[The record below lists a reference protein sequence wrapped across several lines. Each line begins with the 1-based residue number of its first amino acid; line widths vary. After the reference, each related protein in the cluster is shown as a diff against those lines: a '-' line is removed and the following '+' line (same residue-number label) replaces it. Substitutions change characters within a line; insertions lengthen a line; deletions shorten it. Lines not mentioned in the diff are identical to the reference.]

1 MTPIRRAADRTFG
14 SLHIRNYRLFVSG
27 QLVSMTGTWMQTV
40 ALGWLVLRLTDSG
53 VAVGV
58 NFALQFLPMLVFGLW
73 GGVLADRFDKRR
85 ILLRTQ
91 SVMALLAFVLWAL
104 TITDVAQ
111 LWMIYSIT
119 FLTGMTTVVD
129 NPSRQA
135 FVTEMVGRDLLPNAI
150 SLNSAVF
157 NASRIIG
164 PAIAGVIISTIGLP
178 WAFLVNA
185 GTFIAVILALR
196 AMDAAL
202 LHRGARVAREPGQV
216 RAGLRYVWR
225 TPRLRGTVALV
236 AVVATFGLNFS
247 VVLPLIARFTFGRG
261 AGTFGFLTSMM
272 ASGALIGALVNAAR
286 PRPTKRWLIV
296 SAGSFGILV
305 TAASMAP
312 SLPVLAVLLVPI
324 GAASIS
330 FIAAANTTLQ
340 LHSDPDMRG
349 RVMALHG
356 LVFLGSTPLG
366 APLVGWASQVWG
378 PRYGLAI
385 GGIASSVAALGAAAA
400 VFMKRRRS
408 GRVDEEVRSHGVAG
422 QGGVLHAHLPG
433 GPASDRMG
441 VEPQRERCPE
451 PSSA

>member
-1 MTPIRRAADRTFG
+1 MTPIRRAAGRTFG
-14 SLHIRNYRLFVSG
+14 SLQIRNYRLFVSG

-58 NFALQFLPMLVFGLW
+58 NLALQFLPMLLFGLW
-73 GGVLADRFDKRR
+73 GGLLADRFDKRR
-85 ILLRTQ
+85 ILIRTQ
-91 SVMALLAFVLWAL
+91 AAMAVLAFILWAL
-104 TITDVAQ
+104 TISGGAQ
-111 LWMIYSIT
+111 LWMIYTIT
-119 FLTGMTTVVD
+119 FLVGMMTVID
-129 NPSRQA
+129 NPARQS

-164 PAIAGVIISTIGLP
+164 PAIAGIIISTIGLA
-178 WAFLVNA
+178 WAFLANA
-185 GTFIAVILALR
+185 GTFAAVILALR
-196 AMDAAL
+196 AMDPAL
-202 LHRGARVAREPGQV
+202 LHRGVRVAREPGQV
-216 RAGLRYVWR
+216 RAGLRYVWQ

-272 ASGALIGALVNAAR
+272 AAGALIGALVNAAR
-286 PRPTKRWLIV
+286 PRPTKRWLIL
-296 SAGSFGILV
+296 SAATFGTLV
-305 TAASMAP
+305 TVASMAP

-340 LHSDPDMRG
+340 LHSEPAMRG

-385 GGIASSVAALGAAAA
+385 GGIASVVAAIGAAGA
-400 VFMKRRRS
+400 VFRKRRTSKRAYE
-408 GRVDEEVRSHGVAG
+408 GVRPIRVAG
-422 QGGVLHAHLPG
+422 ESGLLHADIPG
-433 GPASDRMG
+433 GPETDRLG
-441 VEPQRERCPE
+441 LDPSCGRSPE
-451 PSSA
+451 PRSA

>member
-14 SLHIRNYRLFVSG
+14 SLQIRNYRLFVSG

-53 VAVGV
+53 VAVGI
-58 NFALQFLPMLVFGLW
+58 NLALQFLPMLLFGLW
-73 GGVLADRFDKRR
+73 GGLVADRFDKRR

-91 SVMALLAFVLWAL
+91 SVMAVLAVALWAL
-104 TITDVAQ
+104 TLSDAAQ
-111 LWMIYSIT
+111 LWMIYLIT
-119 FLTGMTTVVD
+119 FLTGMTTVLD
-129 NPSRQA
+129 NPARQS
-135 FVTEMVGRDLLPNAI
+135 FVTEMVGRDLVPNAV

-164 PAIAGVIISTIGLP
+164 PALAGVAIATVGLP

-185 GTFIAVILALR
+185 GTFVAVILALR
-196 AMDAAL
+196 AMDPAL
-202 LHRGARVAREPGQV
+202 LHRGAAVAREAGQV
-216 RAGLRYVWR
+216 RAGLRYVWS

-247 VVLPLIARFTFGRG
+247 VVLPLLARFTFDRG
-261 AGTFGFLTSMM
+261 AETFGFLTSMM
-272 ASGALIGALVNAAR
+272 ASGALVGALFNAAR
-286 PRPTKRWLIV
+286 PRPTKRWLIF
-296 SAGSFGILV
+296 SAGAFGILV
-305 TAASMAP
+305 TAAAMAP
-312 SLPVLAVLLVPI
+312 TLPVLAVLLVPI

-340 LHSDPDMRG
+340 LHSEPGMRG

-366 APLVGWASQVWG
+366 APLVGWASQTWG

-385 GGIASSVAALGAAAA
+385 GGISSLVAAGVAAGA
-400 VFMKRRRS
+400 VVMKRRASESDDEGDHPDRAA
-408 GRVDEEVRSHGVAG
+408 GERGLLHVDLPRRAETDRLGLDAG
-422 QGGVLHAHLPG
+422 
-433 GPASDRMG
+433 
-441 VEPQRERCPE
+441 RERCPE

>member
-1 MTPIRRAADRTFG
+1 LTPLRRAADRTFG
-14 SLHIRNYRLFVSG
+14 SLQIRNYRLFVSG
-27 QLVSMTGTWMQTV
+27 QLISMTGTWMQTV
-40 ALGWLVLRLTDSG
+40 ALGWLVLKMTDSG

-58 NFALQFLPMLVFGLW
+58 NFALQFLPMLLFGLW

-91 SVMALLAFVLWAL
+91 TVMAGLAVALWIL
-104 TITDVAQ
+104 TLSGAAQ
-111 LWMIYSIT
+111 LWMIYVIT
-119 FLTGMTTVVD
+119 FLAGMTTVID
-129 NPSRQA
+129 NPARQS
-135 FVTEMVGRDLLPNAI
+135 FVTEMVGRDLLPNAV

-157 NASRIIG
+157 NASRIVG
-164 PAIAGVIISTIGLP
+164 PALAGVIIATIGLP
-178 WAFLVNA
+178 WAFLVNGATFA
-185 GTFIAVILALR
+185 GVILALR
-196 AMDAAL
+196 AMDPAL
-202 LHRGARVAREPGQV
+202 LHRGAVVAREPGQV
-216 RAGLRYVWR
+216 RAGLRYVWS

-247 VVLPLIARFTFGRG
+247 VVLPLLARFTFGRG

-286 PRPTKRWLIV
+286 PRPTKRWLIL
-296 SAGSFGILV
+296 SAAAFGSLV

-312 SLPVLAVLLVPI
+312 SLPVLAALLVPI

-340 LHSDPDMRG
+340 LHSDPAMRG

-366 APLVGWASQVWG
+366 APLVGWASQTWG

-385 GGIASSVAALGAAAA
+385 GGIASLTAAIGAAGA
-400 VFMKRRRS
+400 VVMKRRSAQRDDEGDHP
-408 GRVDEEVRSHGVAG
+408 GRAAG
-422 QGGVLHAHLPG
+422 EGGLLHADLPG
-433 GPASDRMG
+433 DPETHRMG
-441 VEPQRERCPE
+441 LEPRRERCPE